1 MERRLI
7 SLKEAAYMLDVKVG
21 TLYNW
26 VWQRKIT
33 FVKQGSLVKF
43 DIKDLEKW
51 IEKNKVDISKYEV

>member
-1 MERRLI
+1 MERRLL
-7 SLKEAAYMLDVKVG
+7 SLKEAAYMLDIKTG

-43 DIKDLEKW
+43 DVKDLEKW
-51 IEKNKVDISKYEV
+51 IEKNKVDITKYEV